1 MLSFPFLSLLDW
13 SKLHGRHSLPWR
25 MYFYL
30 SDKDLSYH
38 IWLSEILLQQTQ
50 VERVIGYYDNILKVF
65 PTIEALAN
73 TSYEEF
79 FPYYQ

>member
-1 MLSFPFLSLLDW
+1 M
-13 SKLHGRHSLPWR
+13 
-25 MYFYL
+25 
-30 SDKDLSYH
+30 
-38 IWLSEILLQQTQ
+38 
-50 VERVIGYYDNILKVF
+50 ERVIGYYNNILKVF